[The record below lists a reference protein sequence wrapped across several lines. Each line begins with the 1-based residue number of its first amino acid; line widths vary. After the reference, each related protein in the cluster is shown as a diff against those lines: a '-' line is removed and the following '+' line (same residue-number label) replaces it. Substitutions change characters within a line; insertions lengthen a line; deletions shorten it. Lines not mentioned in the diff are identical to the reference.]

1 MDRKDFLPTQK
12 EDIGD
17 SQLDFILVTGDAY
30 VDHPSFGTALI
41 GRYIQDMGFSVGVIA
56 QPDYTSTEDFA
67 RLGRPKY
74 CFMVASGNMD
84 SMVNNYT
91 SAKKRRSED
100 LYSPNGE
107 AGKRPDRAVIVYCN
121 RINEAFPHAQIIIAG
136 IEASLRRFAHYDYWS
151 NKVRNSILIDSG
163 ADMLIYGMAEN
174 ATREVVLRLAAGEKL
189 SEITGVA
196 GTCYTLPY
204 VPDYCVEIPSA
215 REVKNDKRA
224 FAEAFATQYLEQDP
238 IRGRSIAQFHD
249 KKYVIAEKPAMPLT
263 QKEFDRIYELFF
275 TRTWHPD
282 YDKYGGIPALAEVKF
297 SVTHNRGCFGECAFC
312 SLAFH
317 QGRIIQTRSTDSV
330 IKEVKYLSKLPDFK
344 GYIHDIGGPTAN
356 FSHTACDKQ
365 RKYGTCRGKRCLSPT
380 PCEHLNTDHRPFL
393 RTLREARKVPGVKKV
408 FIRSGI
414 RFDYALYD
422 KDHEFIKE
430 LCKYHV
436 SGRLKVAPE
445 HISDH
450 VLNIMG
456 KPSCAVFEKFESEF
470 HKASHEAGLNQF
482 LVSYYISSHPG
493 SRLTDAVALAEYMRD
508 HDIHPEQVQDFY
520 PTPGT
525 LATCMYYTGLDP
537 LTMKPVYTA
546 KSAEEKQMQRALLQ
560 YRYPQNHDLVRKA
573 LVKCHRKDLIGFGK
587 KCLVPPEEF
596 DRKIKE
602 RKEKEK
608 TKTKISGKN
617 THKKGNSKNQTKQKS
632 KRR

>member
-1 MDRKDFLPTQK
+1 MERKDFLPTQK

-17 SQLDFILVTGDAY
+17 NQLDFILVTGDAY

-41 GRYIQDMGFSVGVIA
+41 GRYIRDMGFSVGVIA
-56 QPDYTSTEDFA
+56 QPDYTSTVDFM

-100 LYSPNGE
+100 LYSPKGE

-121 RINEAFPHAQIIIAG
+121 RINEAFPNAQIIIAG

-174 ATREVVLRLAAGEKL
+174 ATREVVLQLAEGKSL

-204 VPDYCVEIPSA
+204 IPEGAIEIESSK
-215 REVKNDKRA
+215 EVKTDKAAFARA
-224 FAEAFATQYLEQDP
+224 FAVQYLEHDP
-238 IRGRSIAQFHD
+238 IRGKTIAQFHD
-249 KKYVIAEKPAMPLT
+249 KKYLIVEKPAMPLT

-282 YDKYGGIPALAEVKF
+282 YDKDGGIPALSEVKF
-297 SVTHNRGCFGECAFC
+297 SVTRNRGCFGECAFC

-317 QGRIIQTRSTDSV
+317 QGRIIQSRSTDSI
-330 IKEVKYLSKLPDFK
+330 IKEVKYLSKMPDFK

-356 FSHTACDKQ
+356 FSRPACERQ
-365 RKYGTCRGKRCLSPT
+365 LKYGACRGKRCLSPT
-380 PCEHLNTDHRPFL
+380 PCEHLNADHTPFL
-393 RTLREARKVPGVKKV
+393 KVLREARKVEGVKKV
-408 FIRSGI
+408 FVRSGV

-422 KDHEFIKE
+422 KSHEFIRE

-445 HISDH
+445 HVSKR
-450 VLNIMG
+450 VLDVMG
-456 KPSCAVFEKFESEF
+456 KPPCEVFGKFGKEFEKYS
-470 HKASHEAGLNQF
+470 KEAGLNQF
-482 LVSYYISSHPG
+482 LVSYYISGHPG
-493 SRLTDAVALAEYMRD
+493 SRLSDAIELAEYMRD
-508 HDIHPEQVQDFY
+508 NNIHPEQVQDFY

-546 KSAEEKQMQRALLQ
+546 KSSEEKRMQRALLQ

-573 LVKCHRKDLIGFGK
+573 LIKCHRQDLIGYGK
-587 KCLVPPEEF
+587 KCLVPPEGAF
-596 DRKIKE
+596 RKKSE
-602 RKEKEK
+602 NK
-608 TKTKISGKN
+608 TSTKAQKGKN
-617 THKKGNSKNQTKQKS
+617 KARTAAKNKKS
-632 KRR
+632 KKI